1 MIAVK
6 LQRRF
11 SSMQSKTSADT
22 LLKLKKNINISKCM
36 VYIIFLVVL
45 SLFAIFI
52 GGSFFSLN
60 NILNIIRQTAVV
72 SMIAVTMTF
81 VIAIG
86 EIDLS
91 VGSTIGLS
99 GLMAALVL
107 QSTDNIPLAILAAL
121 AVGLVVGLINGL
133 LIVALNLPSFL
144 VTLGMQMVLV
154 GTSMWITN
162 TTAIPIG
169 NTTFTF
175 IFGGGSVGKLPL
187 LLPWVLITGA
197 VGYIVLNRTPYGK
210 KVLAVGGNATS
221 ARYSGINVK
230 KIVVYVF
237 VYSSLM
243 AALGGMLYAGRMS
256 SGRYTFGDGLELD
269 AIASVILG
277 GTSMAGGNGSI
288 VGAIIGSLLIGTINN
303 GLMFFGLSTAQQTV
317 AKGAI
322 IILSVALSALV
333 SLRDNNNK

>member
-1 MIAVK
+1 
-6 LQRRF
+6 
-11 SSMQSKTSADT
+11 MQSKTSADT

-72 SMIAVTMTF
+72 SMIAVIMTF

-175 IFGGGSVGKLPL
+175 IFGGGSIGKLPL
-187 LLPWVLITGA
+187 LLLWVLITGA

>member
-1 MIAVK
+1 
-6 LQRRF
+6 
-11 SSMQSKTSADT
+11 MQSKTSADT

-121 AVGLVVGLINGL
+121 AVGLVVGLFNGL

-175 IFGGGSVGKLPL
+175 IFGGGSIGKLPL
-187 LLPWVLITGA
+187 LLLWVLITGA

>member
-1 MIAVK
+1 
-6 LQRRF
+6 
-11 SSMQSKTSADT
+11 MQSKTSADT
-22 LLKLKKNINISKCM
+22 PLKLKKNINISKCM

-175 IFGGGSVGKLPL
+175 TFGGGSIGKLPL
-187 LLPWVLITGA
+187 LLLWVLITGA

-237 VYSSLM
+237 VYSSLI

>member
-1 MIAVK
+1 
-6 LQRRF
+6 
-11 SSMQSKTSADT
+11 MQSKTSAET

-60 NILNIIRQTAVV
+60 NILNIIRQTAVA

-175 IFGGGSVGKLPL
+175 IFGGGSIGKLPL
-187 LLPWVLITGA
+187 LLLWVLITGA

-210 KVLAVGGNATS
+210 KVLAMGGNATS

>member
-1 MIAVK
+1 
-6 LQRRF
+6 
-11 SSMQSKTSADT
+11 MQSKTSADT

-175 IFGGGSVGKLPL
+175 IFGGGSIGKLPL
-187 LLPWVLITGA
+187 LLLWVLITGA

-221 ARYSGINVK
+221 AHYSGINVK

>member
-1 MIAVK
+1 
-6 LQRRF
+6 
-11 SSMQSKTSADT
+11 MQSKTSADT

-175 IFGGGSVGKLPL
+175 IFGGGSIGKLPL
-187 LLPWVLITGA
+187 LLLWVLITGA

-230 KIVVYVF
+230 KVVVYVF

-256 SGRYTFGDGLELD
+256 SGRYTFGDSLELD

>member
-1 MIAVK
+1 
-6 LQRRF
+6 
-11 SSMQSKTSADT
+11 MQSKTSADT

-72 SMIAVTMTF
+72 SMIAVTMMF

-175 IFGGGSVGKLPL
+175 IFGGGSIGKLPL
-187 LLPWVLITGA
+187 LLLWVLITGA

-333 SLRDNNNK
+333 SLHDNNNK

>member
-169 NTTFTF
+169 NTTFTL
-175 IFGGGSVGKLPL
+175 IFGGGSIGKLPL
-187 LLPWVLITGA
+187 LLLWVLITGA

-288 VGAIIGSLLIGTINN
+288 VGAVIGSLLIGTINN

>member
-1 MIAVK
+1 
-6 LQRRF
+6 
-11 SSMQSKTSADT
+11 MQSKTSADT

-72 SMIAVTMTF
+72 SMISVTMTF

-175 IFGGGSVGKLPL
+175 TFGGGSIGKLPL
-187 LLPWVLITGA
+187 LLLWVLITGA

>member
-11 SSMQSKTSADT
+11 SSIQSKTSADT

-175 IFGGGSVGKLPL
+175 IFGGGSIGKLPL
-187 LLPWVLITGA
+187 LLLWVLITGA

>member
-11 SSMQSKTSADT
+11 SSMQSKTSAET

-175 IFGGGSVGKLPL
+175 TFGGGSIGKLPL
-187 LLPWVLITGA
+187 LLLWVLITGA

>member
-1 MIAVK
+1 
-6 LQRRF
+6 
-11 SSMQSKTSADT
+11 MQSKTSADT

-175 IFGGGSVGKLPL
+175 IFGGGSIGKLPL
-187 LLPWVLITGA
+187 LLLWVLITGA

-277 GTSMAGGNGSI
+277 DTSMAGGNGSI

>member
-1 MIAVK
+1 
-6 LQRRF
+6 
-11 SSMQSKTSADT
+11 MQSKTSADT

-91 VGSTIGLS
+91 VGS
-99 GLMAALVL
+99 
-107 QSTDNIPLAILAAL
+107 
-121 AVGLVVGLINGL
+121 
-133 LIVALNLPSFL
+133 
-144 VTLGMQMVLV
+144 
-154 GTSMWITN
+154 
-162 TTAIPIG
+162 
-169 NTTFTF
+169 
-175 IFGGGSVGKLPL
+175 
-187 LLPWVLITGA
+187 
-197 VGYIVLNRTPYGK
+197 
-210 KVLAVGGNATS
+210 
-221 ARYSGINVK
+221 
-230 KIVVYVF
+230 
-237 VYSSLM
+237 
-243 AALGGMLYAGRMS
+243 
-256 SGRYTFGDGLELD
+256 
-269 AIASVILG
+269 
-277 GTSMAGGNGSI
+277 I

>member
-1 MIAVK
+1 
-6 LQRRF
+6 
-11 SSMQSKTSADT
+11 MQSKTSADT

-175 IFGGGSVGKLPL
+175 IFGGGSIGKLPL
-187 LLPWVLITGA
+187 LLLWVLITGA

-303 GLMFFGLSTAQQTV
+303 GLMFFGRSTAQQTV

>member
-1 MIAVK
+1 
-6 LQRRF
+6 
-11 SSMQSKTSADT
+11 MQSKTSADT

-175 IFGGGSVGKLPL
+175 IFGGGSIGKLPL
-187 LLPWVLITGA
+187 LLLWVLITGA

-277 GTSMAGGNGSI
+277 GTSMAGANGSI

>member
-11 SSMQSKTSADT
+11 SSMQSKTSAET

-175 IFGGGSVGKLPL
+175 IFGGGSIGKLPL
-187 LLPWVLITGA
+187 LLLWVLITGA

>member
-107 QSTDNIPLAILAAL
+107 QSTDSIPLAILAAL

-175 IFGGGSVGKLPL
+175 IFGGGSIGKLPL
-187 LLPWVLITGA
+187 LLLWVLITGA

-230 KIVVYVF
+230 KVVVYVF

-317 AKGAI
+317 AKGTI

>member
-1 MIAVK
+1 MG
-6 LQRRF
+6 
-11 SSMQSKTSADT
+11 
-22 LLKLKKNINISKCM
+22 C
-36 VYIIFLVVL
+36 Y
-45 SLFAIFI
+45 
-52 GGSFFSLN
+52 
-60 NILNIIRQTAVV
+60 
-72 SMIAVTMTF
+72 
-81 VIAIG
+81 
-86 EIDLS
+86 
-91 VGSTIGLS
+91 
-99 GLMAALVL
+99 
-107 QSTDNIPLAILAAL
+107 
-121 AVGLVVGLINGL
+121 
-133 LIVALNLPSFL
+133 
-144 VTLGMQMVLV
+144 
-154 GTSMWITN
+154 
-162 TTAIPIG
+162 
-169 NTTFTF
+169 
-175 IFGGGSVGKLPL
+175 
-187 LLPWVLITGA
+187 
-197 VGYIVLNRTPYGK
+197 
-210 KVLAVGGNATS
+210 ATS

>member
-154 GTSMWITN
+154 GISMWITN

-175 IFGGGSVGKLPL
+175 IFGGGSIGKLPL
-187 LLPWVLITGA
+187 LLLWVLITGA

>member
-91 VGSTIGLS
+91 IGSTIGLS

-175 IFGGGSVGKLPL
+175 IFGGGSIGKLPL
-187 LLPWVLITGA
+187 LLLWVLITGA

>member
-121 AVGLVVGLINGL
+121 AVGLVAGLINGL

-175 IFGGGSVGKLPL
+175 IFGGGSIGKLPL
-187 LLPWVLITGA
+187 LLLWVLITGA

>member
-1 MIAVK
+1 
-6 LQRRF
+6 
-11 SSMQSKTSADT
+11 MQSKTSADT

>member
-99 GLMAALVL
+99 GLMAALIL

-175 IFGGGSVGKLPL
+175 IFGGGSIGKLPL
-187 LLPWVLITGA
+187 LLLWVLITGA
-197 VGYIVLNRTPYGK
+197 LGYIVLNRTPYGK

>member
-107 QSTDNIPLAILAAL
+107 QSTGNIPLAILAAL

-175 IFGGGSVGKLPL
+175 IFGGGSIGKLPL
-187 LLPWVLITGA
+187 LLLWVLITGA

>member
-175 IFGGGSVGKLPL
+175 IFGGGSIGKLPL
-187 LLPWVLITGA
+187 LLLWVLITGA

-221 ARYSGINVK
+221 ARYSGIKVK

-277 GTSMAGGNGSI
+277 GTSMAGANGSI

>member
-1 MIAVK
+1 
-6 LQRRF
+6 
-11 SSMQSKTSADT
+11 MQSKTSADT

-175 IFGGGSVGKLPL
+175 IFGGGSIGKLPL
-187 LLPWVLITGA
+187 LLLWVLITGA

-210 KVLAVGGNATS
+210 KVLAVGGNAPS

-237 VYSSLM
+237 VYSSLI

>member
-1 MIAVK
+1 
-6 LQRRF
+6 
-11 SSMQSKTSADT
+11 MQSKTSADT

-99 GLMAALVL
+99 GLMAALAL

-175 IFGGGSVGKLPL
+175 IFGGGSIGKLPL
-187 LLPWVLITGA
+187 LLLWVLITGA

>member
-1 MIAVK
+1 
-6 LQRRF
+6 
-11 SSMQSKTSADT
+11 MQSKTSAET

-60 NILNIIRQTAVV
+60 NILNIIRQTAVA

-133 LIVALNLPSFL
+133 LIVTLNLPSFL

-175 IFGGGSVGKLPL
+175 IFGGGSIGKLPL
-187 LLPWVLITGA
+187 LLLWVLITGA

>member
-175 IFGGGSVGKLPL
+175 IFGGGSIGKLPL
-187 LLPWVLITGA
+187 LLLWVLITGA

-333 SLRDNNNK
+333 SLRGNNNK

>member
-175 IFGGGSVGKLPL
+175 IFGGGSIGKLPL
-187 LLPWVLITGA
+187 LLLWVLITGA

-210 KVLAVGGNATS
+210 KVLAVGGNVTS

>member
-1 MIAVK
+1 
-6 LQRRF
+6 
-11 SSMQSKTSADT
+11 MQSKTSADT

-144 VTLGMQMVLV
+144 VPLGMQMVLV

-175 IFGGGSVGKLPL
+175 TFGGGSIGKLPL
-187 LLPWVLITGA
+187 LLLWVLITGA

>member
-1 MIAVK
+1 
-6 LQRRF
+6 
-11 SSMQSKTSADT
+11 MQSKTSADT

-175 IFGGGSVGKLPL
+175 TFGGGSIGKLPL
-187 LLPWVLITGA
+187 LLLWVLITGA

-256 SGRYTFGDGLELD
+256 SGRYTFGDGLDLD

>member
-175 IFGGGSVGKLPL
+175 IFGGGSIGKLPL
-187 LLPWVLITGA
+187 LLLWVLITGA

-277 GTSMAGGNGSI
+277 GTSMAGGKGSV

>member
-1 MIAVK
+1 
-6 LQRRF
+6 
-11 SSMQSKTSADT
+11 MQSKTSADT

-175 IFGGGSVGKLPL
+175 IFGGGSIDKLPL
-187 LLPWVLITGA
+187 LLLWVLITGA

-333 SLRDNNNK
+333 SLHDNNNK

>member
-1 MIAVK
+1 
-6 LQRRF
+6 
-11 SSMQSKTSADT
+11 MQSKTSADT

-144 VTLGMQMVLV
+144 VTLGMQMVLA

-175 IFGGGSVGKLPL
+175 IFGGGSIGKLPL
-187 LLPWVLITGA
+187 LLLWVLITGA

-237 VYSSLM
+237 VYSSLI

>member
-1 MIAVK
+1 
-6 LQRRF
+6 
-11 SSMQSKTSADT
+11 MQSKTSADT

-175 IFGGGSVGKLPL
+175 TFGGSIGKLPL
-187 LLPWVLITGA
+187 LLLWVLITGA

>member
-22 LLKLKKNINISKCM
+22 PLKLKKNINISKCM

-175 IFGGGSVGKLPL
+175 IFGGGSIGKLPL
-187 LLPWVLITGA
+187 LLLWVLITGA

>member
-1 MIAVK
+1 
-6 LQRRF
+6 
-11 SSMQSKTSADT
+11 MQSKTSADT

-175 IFGGGSVGKLPL
+175 TFGGGSIGKLPL
-187 LLPWVLITGA
+187 LLLWVLITGA

-277 GTSMAGGNGSI
+277 GTSMAGANGSI

>member
-107 QSTDNIPLAILAAL
+107 QSTDSIPLAILAAL

-175 IFGGGSVGKLPL
+175 IFGGGSIGKLPL
-187 LLPWVLITGA
+187 LLLWVLITGA

-237 VYSSLM
+237 VYSSLI